1 MGLGEHSEV
10 TETESEESMSIIY
23 NQQQILDFMKS
34 PAGKLLS
41 QNNSFVIDSEDG
53 GAGDCEQAPGNRFEL
68 FINRDIDDVEE
79 GDQTRSPMEKKRLN
93 SSYNRYN
100 T

>member
-1 MGLGEHSEV
+1 MGENYSEV

-23 NQQQILDFMKS
+23 NEQQIFDFMKS

-53 GAGDCEQAPGNRFEL
+53 GAGDCGQAPGTRFDL
-68 FINRDIDDVEE
+68 MINKDIDDDDEE
-79 GDQTRSPMEKKRLN
+79 GDQTTSPMEKKRLN
-93 SSYNRYN
+93 SSYNRYK